1 MVQASG
7 LEKYNYIVNGSVSP
21 VKAIFIISWPVL
33 VEQILTTFVNYADT
47 AMVGKL
53 GAYATAAVSISNPVF
68 MMVNGLTLALGVG
81 ITTLLA
87 QSVGANDPET
97 AKSLIRHAVLLM
109 IWVGI
114 PVSVISGTL
123 SRLIPLWMGAEADV
137 LDHATVYNIITS
149 FGRPFVIGL
158 MIAGSAFRGCGD
170 TRTPMVITLGMN
182 CVNILG
188 NYFLINPSHE
198 LSLYRFRLPLPGAGW
213 GVAGAAAATSLS
225 QVLACLALVLI
236 LFKRSGPFRIS
247 IHDSFRLNRRLIRP
261 VMKISL
267 PTMLERVCISISQI
281 VVTASIASLGTAV
294 VAANTLYLTA
304 ESMSF
309 MPALAFMT
317 GITTVVGQCLGAR
330 KIKLAERYIY
340 ITMAFSALLLS
351 FIAALL
357 FIFARPI
364 LRFFTPDE
372 QVIAIAQTCLR
383 IVAFL
388 QPIQVQ
394 AWVLAGALRGA
405 GDTRWSFYI
414 TALCSWLI
422 RALGAVLVIRVF
434 GFGLREAVFCMF
446 ADSTVRSLLLF
457 MRMKTG
463 KWKKRFADL

>member
-1 MVQASG
+1 MTRAPG
-7 LEKYNYIVNGSVSP
+7 IEKYNYIVNGSVSP
-21 VKAIFIISWPVL
+21 LKAIFIISWPVL

-114 PVSVISGTL
+114 PASIIAGTL

-137 LDHATVYNIITS
+137 LDHAEQYNIITS
-149 FGRPFVIGL
+149 LGRPFVIGL
-158 MIAGSAFRGCGD
+158 MIAGSVFRGCSD
-170 TRTPMVITLGMN
+170 TRTPMIVTLGMN

-188 NYFLINPSHE
+188 NYLLINPSHE
-198 LSLYRFRLPLPGAGW
+198 VTLYGFRVIIPGAGW

-225 QVLACLALVLI
+225 QVLACLVLVLI
-236 LFKRSGPFRIS
+236 LFRRSSPFRIS
-247 IHDSFRLNRRLIRP
+247 IHDSYRPNRKLIRP

-267 PTMLERVCISISQI
+267 PTMLERICISASQI
-281 VVTASIASLGTAV
+281 IVTASVASLGTTV

-330 KIKLAERYIY
+330 KIRLAEKYIY
-340 ITMAFSALLLS
+340 ITMIFSALLLS
-351 FIAALL
+351 AIASLL
-357 FIFARPI
+357 FIFAGPI
-364 LRFFTPDE
+364 LRFFTSDKE
-372 QVIAIAQTCLR
+372 VIALAKTCLR

-394 AWVLAGALRGA
+394 AWVLTGALRGA

-446 ADSTVRSLLLF
+446 ADSTVRALLLF
-457 MRMKTG
+457 MRLKTG
-463 KWKKRFADL
+463 KWKKRFAKL